1 MRWPKAQGRFVTVR
15 TDIPALRNY
24 DTVVDWPARLA
35 REGPLLLAALER
47 APSRRVVDLG
57 CGTGE
62 HARWLASHGFEVL
75 GVEGVAERFQ
85 AAQALAVPGTQF
97 VAGDLGAVEALV
109 RGRFGA
115 ALCLGNTLPSLLGA
129 EAASRMFIGLRR
141 RLHPGGV
148 LVLQQWNYEGFERR
162 GVGELPERRLAEGDE
177 ELSFRAALAFGEDG
191 VVATHETVTR
201 GEERAE
207 PPLFERHR
215 MLQGWR
221 ADEIRLLLELGQ
233 FRTIQLSGG
242 FAEEP
247 FDRELSDEIV
257 VVAS

>member
-1 MRWPKAQGRFVTVR
+1 MIRMTKQTDYGFVLLSHLANEAAGEANAPDLAAETKLPLPMVSKILKLLVRQGLLVSHRGVKGGYSLARPASTITAAEILKALEGPVALTVCIEGSPGECEHEHYCTVR
-15 TDIPALRNY
+15 GPWQRIN
-24 DTVVDWPARLA
+24 
-35 REGPLLLAALER
+35 REI
-47 APSRRVVDLG
+47 
-57 CGTGE
+57 
-62 HARWLASHGFEVL
+62 F
-75 GVEGVAERFQ
+75 
-85 AAQALAVPGTQF
+85 
-97 VAGDLGAVEALV
+97 
-109 RGRFGA
+109 
-115 ALCLGNTLPSLLGA
+115 
-129 EAASRMFIGLRR
+129 
-141 RLHPGGV
+141 
-148 LVLQQWNYEGFERR
+148 
-162 GVGELPERRLAEGDE
+162 
-177 ELSFRAALAFGEDG
+177 AALAFGEDG